1 MKDIENQFIELE
13 SLTDESLSMEMIE
26 RKKEMTLLLSKKIVW
41 ALENNKDIFIYAFI
55 NIDEGRR
62 AIGVKRDA
70 YLEALEKNVT
80 RLEDYEE
87 YELCQKVREWI
98 EYLKIEEI
106 C

>member
-26 RKKEMTLLLSKKIVW
+26 RKKEMTLLLSNKIVW
-41 ALENNKDIFIYAFI
+41 ALENNRDIFIYAFI
-55 NIDEGRR
+55 NLDDGRR
-62 AIGVKRDA
+62 AIGVKRDS
-70 YLEALEKNVT
+70 YLEALEKNVI
-80 RLEDYEE
+80 RLEEYEE
-87 YELCQKVREWI
+87 YELCEKVREWI